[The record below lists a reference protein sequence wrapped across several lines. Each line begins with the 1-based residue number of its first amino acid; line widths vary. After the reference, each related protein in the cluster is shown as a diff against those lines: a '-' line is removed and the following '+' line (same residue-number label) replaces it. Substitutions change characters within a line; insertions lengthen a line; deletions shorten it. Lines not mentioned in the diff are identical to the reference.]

1 MQVGYKTSLDIFE
14 AGTYVVE
21 FKKENM
27 SDKFVIWYLEGG
39 LGKNVA
45 ATALIKDVKEKHND
59 RKLIM
64 VVSYPEIFL
73 NNPYVDR
80 VYRVGMTSYFY
91 DDYIKG
97 KDTIVFRHEPYF
109 QSAHIMLQKHLIENW
124 AELLGVKYTKQLPL
138 LFPNMIQKNMV
149 INWVRERP
157 TMVIQTGGGAAASEQ
172 QYSWSRDIP
181 FPIANLIVERYKKD
195 YHIIQI
201 TRQNGYKLEGVEIVT
216 QQLSNFDMFSIIAA
230 SEKRVLIDSSLQ
242 HAAAGV
248 ALKSTVLWIGTSPIN
263 FGYEGLHTNVVAKK
277 LSGPTKMIDSMFF
290 EYSLEGQTHECPYSD
305 ITEIFNITEV
315 CNAIDKT

>member
-1 MQVGYKTSLDIFE
+1 MQVGYKTSLDIYE
-14 AGTYVVE
+14 AGNYVIE
-21 FKKENM
+21 FKNENM
-27 SDKFVIWYLEGG
+27 SDKFCVWYLEGG

-45 ATALIKDVKEKHND
+45 ATALIKDVKEKYAD

-138 LFPNMIQKNMV
+138 LFPNMIQKNMLH
-149 INWVRERP
+149 NWTRDKP
-157 TMVIQTGGGAAASEQ
+157 TMVIQTGGGAAASEL

-181 FPIANLIVERYKKD
+181 FPIANLIVERYRKE
-195 YHIIQI
+195 YYIIQI
-201 TRQNGYKLEGVEIVT
+201 TREKGYRLEGAETIT
-216 QQLSNFDMFSIIAA
+216 QQMSNFEMFSIIAA
-230 SEKRVLIDSSLQ
+230 SQKRVLIDSSLQ
-242 HAAAGV
+242 HASAGMG
-248 ALKSTVLWIGTSPIN
+248 LKSAVLWIGTSPIN
-263 FGYEGLHTNVVAKK
+263 FGYEGIHQNVVANAPTG
-277 LSGPTKMIDSMFF
+277 STKMIDSMFF
-290 EYSLEGQTHECPYSD
+290 NYNLEGTTHECPYNNVED
-305 ITEIFNITEV
+305 IFDIVKV
-315 CNAIDKT
+315 CNAIDKV

>member
-14 AGTYVVE
+14 TGTYVVE
-21 FKKENM
+21 FKNENM
-27 SDKFVIWYLEGG
+27 NDKFVIFYLEGG

-45 ATALIKDVKEKHND
+45 STSIIKDLKEKHND

-91 DDYIKG
+91 DDYIKE
-97 KDTIVFRHEPYF
+97 KNTIVYRHEPYF
-109 QSAHIMLQKHLIENW
+109 QSGHIMLQKHLIESW
-124 AELLGVKYTKQLPL
+124 CDLLGLKYTKQLPKL
-138 LFPNMIQKNMV
+138 YPNFIQKNMV

-263 FGYEGLHTNVVAKK
+263 FGYEGIHTNVVAKK
-277 LSGPTKMIDSMFF
+277 PSGATKMIDSMFF
-290 EYSLEGQTHECPYSD
+290 NYNLEGTTHECPYSD
-305 ITEIFNITEV
+305 ITDIFNITEV